1 MHLCSEWRLPSVIGV
16 TEATI
21 ELGRGSAGTWQGYQ
35 AATPAYRRMLIGL
48 GAAGVA
54 TFAQL
59 YAPQGLLPTLA
70 HDLQVDASQAALS
83 MSVATWGVAIAVL
96 GWSWIA
102 DRIGRLRAM
111 KIAISTAAVFGLLVA
126 LSPGIESLLA
136 VRFLE
141 GLALGGLPAL
151 AMTYLHDEVHHRH
164 SAAAAAAYISGTTIG
179 GASGRLIAG
188 PLTELV
194 GWRWALAGVALVCL
208 GAALVFLELMPPA
221 RSFTPQRDTDW
232 SVLAANI
239 GHCLGD
245 PKLLALYAQPLL
257 IMGGLV
263 AVYNY
268 LGFRLEGPAFGLPVI
283 AASLIFA
290 AYSAGT
296 VSSRL
301 VGHWVPRF
309 GRGRVLTTGTAAVI
323 IGTSLTLSDQLTLV
337 ISGLLILTAGAFV
350 VHAVASTWV
359 GHHAKVGRAQATA
372 LYNVA
377 LYTGS
382 ASVGWLAGFAWLGL
396 GWSATAF
403 LVIGLALVALV
414 IGLLG
419 HHRTPDHL
427 DEPADALSAGPA

>member
-1 MHLCSEWRLPSVIGV
+1 MAQAAIEPSPV
-16 TEATI
+16 
-21 ELGRGSAGTWQGYQ
+21 AGQVWDGYRV
-35 AATPAYRRMLIGL
+35 ATPAYRRMLVGL

-70 HDLQVDASQAALS
+70 QDLQVDASRAALS

-96 GWSWIA
+96 PWSWVA

-111 KIAISTAAVFGLLVA
+111 KIAISTAAGFGLLVA
-126 LSPGIESLLA
+126 LSPGIESLLV

-164 SAAAAAAYISGTTIG
+164 TAAAAAAYISGTTIG
-179 GASGRLIAG
+179 GASGRLLAG

-194 GWRWALAGVALVCL
+194 GWRWALAGVAVVCL
-208 GAALVFLELMPPA
+208 GAALVFLRLMPPA
-221 RSFTPQRDTDW
+221 RSFTPERHTDW
-232 SVLAANI
+232 SALAGNI
-239 GHCLGD
+239 RHCLGD

-268 LGFRLEGPAFGLPVI
+268 LGFRLEGPAFGLPMI
-283 AASLIFA
+283 TASLIFV
-290 AYSAGT
+290 AYAAGT
-296 VSSRL
+296 VSARM
-301 VGHWVPRF
+301 VGRWVPRF
-309 GRGRVLTTGTAAVI
+309 GRGRVLGAGTLTMI
-323 IGTSLTLSDQLTLV
+323 SGTFLTLSSVLALV
-337 ISGLLILTAGAFV
+337 IIGLLILTAGAFV
-350 VHAVASTWV
+350 VHAVASAWV
-359 GHHAKVGRAQATA
+359 GHHATVGRAQATA

-382 ASVGWLAGFAWLGL
+382 AAVGWLTGFAWIGL
-396 GWSATAF
+396 GWPA
-403 LVIGLALVALV
+403 LVGVVIGLAGVALV
-414 IGLLG
+414 IGLVG
-419 HHRTPDHL
+419 HRTGRSPHDSSGRR
-427 DEPADALSAGPA
+427 ALRLSGAGDRT

>member
-1 MHLCSEWRLPSVIGV
+1 M
-16 TEATI
+16 AQAAI
-21 ELGRGSAGTWQGYQ
+21 ELSSGAGQVWDGYR

-48 GAAGVA
+48 GAAGIA

-59 YAPQGLLPTLA
+59 YALQGLLPTLA
-70 HDLQVDASQAALS
+70 QDLGVDASQAALS
-83 MSVATWGVAIAVL
+83 MSFATWGVAIAVL
-96 GWSWIA
+96 PWSWVS

-126 LSPGIESLLA
+126 LSPGIGSLLA
-136 VRFLE
+136 VRFFE

-164 SAAAAAAYISGTTIG
+164 TAAAAAAYISGTTIG

-194 GWRWALAGVALVCL
+194 GWRWALAAVAVVCL
-208 GAALVFLELMPPA
+208 GAALVFLKLMPPA
-221 RSFTPQRDTDW
+221 RSFTPERDTDW
-232 SVLAANI
+232 SVLAGNI
-239 GHCLGD
+239 RHCLGD

-290 AYSAGT
+290 AYGAGT

-301 VGHWVPRF
+301 VGRWVP
-309 GRGRVLTTGTAAVI
+309 
-323 IGTSLTLSDQLTLV
+323 
-337 ISGLLILTAGAFV
+337 
-350 VHAVASTWV
+350 
-359 GHHAKVGRAQATA
+359 
-372 LYNVA
+372 
-377 LYTGS
+377 
-382 ASVGWLAGFAWLGL
+382 ASVGDGCWWQA
-396 GWSATAF
+396 
-403 LVIGLALVALV
+403 
-414 IGLLG
+414 
-419 HHRTPDHL
+419 P
-427 DEPADALSAGPA
+427 

>member
-1 MHLCSEWRLPSVIGV
+1 MHLCSGFGLSSVKV
-16 TEATI
+16 VKEATV
-21 ELGRGSAGTWQGYQ
+21 ELGRRSGLAWQGYQ

-59 YAPQGLLPTLA
+59 YAPQGLLPVLA
-70 HDLQVDASQAALS
+70 SDLQVDASQAALS

-111 KIAISTAAVFGLLVA
+111 KIAISTAAGFGLLVA
-126 LSPGIESLLA
+126 LSPGIESLLV

-151 AMTYLHDEVHHRH
+151 AMTYLHDEVHPRH
-164 SAAAAAAYISGTTIG
+164 TAAAAAAYISGTTIG

-194 GWRWALAGVALVCL
+194 GWRWALAGVAVVCL
-208 GAALVFLELMPPA
+208 AAALIFLELMPPA
-221 RSFTPQRDTDW
+221 RSFTPQRDTNW
-232 SVLAANI
+232 GVLAANI
-239 GHCLGD
+239 RHCLGD

-257 IMGGLV
+257 VMGGLV

-268 LGFRLEGPAFGLPVI
+268 LGFRLQGPAFGLPVV

-290 AYSAGT
+290 AYGAGT

-309 GRGRVLTTGTAAVI
+309 GRGRVLTAGTVAVI
-323 IGTSLTLSDQLTLV
+323 IGTGLTLSDQLGLV
-337 ISGLLILTAGAFV
+337 VGGLLILTAGAFV
-350 VHAVASTWV
+350 VHAVASAWV
-359 GHHAKVGRAQATA
+359 GHHAQVGRAQATA

-396 GWSATAF
+396 GWSATA
-403 LVIGLALVALV
+403 LVVIGLAIVALL
-414 IGLLG
+414 IGLVG
-419 HHRTPDHL
+419 QRGTRT
-427 DEPADALSAGPA
+427 A